1 MTSKLWRTAASVAIA
16 MALAAAIPHVARA
29 ASQDKAAAP
38 AVSQVTASPAG
49 GLTVSIDPRTGRI
62 RPISPEEA
70 KQLVAGMSKMFART
84 ITAEAVTQH
93 SNGMVS
99 VNLAG
104 SFLNVYLA
112 RINADGSVG
121 QACVDNADA
130 AVAFFQGADAAW
142 EEQ

>member
-16 MALAAAIPHVARA
+16 MALAAGIPHVARA
-29 ASQDKAAAP
+29 ASQPAP
-38 AVSQVTASPAG
+38 TQVTASPAG

-62 RPISPEEA
+62 RPLSAEEA

-93 SNGMVS
+93 PNGMLS
-99 VNLAG
+99 VDLSG

-112 RINADGSVG
+112 RINPDGSVG
-121 QACVDNADA
+121 QACVDSADA
-130 AVAFFQGADAAW
+130 AVAFFQGVGPAW
-142 EEQ
+142 EDK